1 MIIQNIKRQNL
12 MNKYILTF
20 VVCVFIRNVSIGQTY
35 PHEYAEYKFIKYE
48 ENKLILS
55 KESNFNVLSAKST
68 PLPLIRSAINLIFLV
83 EVGTFLSF
91 AIASIIYSF
100 Y

>member
-1 MIIQNIKRQNL
+1 

-55 KESNFNVLSAKST
+55 KESNFNVFFKS
-68 PLPLIRSAINLIFLV
+68 LNNLFIEGGKEINIIHIGGSHIQADIWSQRIRERFFNHD
-83 EVGTFLSF
+83 G
-91 AIASIIYSF
+91 
-100 Y
+100 